1 MQDFFQQTEVQ
12 VACLV
17 ALFGVIGWAFN
28 YYLTKRRNAQP
39 VEVAAPSKLKVLRDN
54 SVEPKKVGEIR
65 FDYLPVSP
73 LENGWKWTYV
83 SKRHLPV
90 FSFAAN
96 APADGSLSI
105 KSDNEYCMEYQVD
118 ERIGI
123 SCNQLKFAAKFKG
136 EDDTMFWTEVE
147 MATRDGS
154 KREKRWIKF
163 YQGNKLARQHEPP
176 YDDEWIMW
184 IQGTDLGNE
193 WTAFEISLP
202 EAVRATWG
210 TQGWVFKNLKTISI
224 RGNFSVSPIEFYQ
237 TSFEPN
243 NVATAK

>member
-28 YYLTKRRNAQP
+28 YYLTKRRNAQNTP
-39 VEVAAPSKLKVLRDN
+39 IAPPTTLNVVHGKSA
-54 SVEPKKVGEIR
+54 EPKKIGEIR
-65 FDYLPVSP
+65 FDYLPASP

-83 SKRHLPV
+83 SKPHPPV
-90 FSFAAN
+90 FSLAAH
-96 APADGSLSI
+96 APIDGSLAITSA
-105 KSDNEYCMEYQVD
+105 KEYAIEFQVD

-123 SCNQLKFAAKFKG
+123 SCDQLKFAAKFKG

-163 YQGNKLARQHEPP
+163 YQGNKPARQHEPP

-193 WTAFEISLP
+193 WTAFEIYLP
-202 EAVRATWG
+202 EAIRATWG
-210 TQGWVFKNLKTISI
+210 TQGWVFKTLKTISM
-224 RGNFSVSPIEFYQ
+224 RGNFSISPIEFYQ
-237 TSFEPN
+237 TSFEPKN
-243 NVATAK
+243 AAAAK